1 MKWLRLFYS
10 IYWIQRISY
19 CFSLFLSLKKALSC
33 RQSNRMVIEVF
44 QWNEIFLIVY
54 RRIFLSRFL
63 FRFHFY
69 YCCKLFFFSR
79 VSVINACLLACLM
92 AFKATN
98 CIMLWTSLASVNW
111 LLNAAAEAATTF
123 VVAGANGRYC
133 FTQNIVCFCF
143 VYNLFCMKTNTN
155 KSHVHAVATTIFLV
169 FVLPPTFFSIESRC
183 CTRLFHSQLNE
194 WWRCWA
200 FLVKLRRVL
209 NVFAYYFV

>member
-1 MKWLRLFYS
+1 MIAVILFDLS
-10 IYWIQRISY
+10 NSADII
-19 CFSLFLSLKKALSC
+19 LFLSLSLS
-33 RQSNRMVIEVF
+33 QKSA
-44 QWNEIFLIVY
+44 
-54 RRIFLSRFL
+54 FLSAIKSNGHRSLSMKWNIFNCISAYFSLSIFISISFL
-63 FRFHFY
+63 
-69 YCCKLFFFSR
+69 LLLQTLFFSR
-79 VSVINACLLACLM
+79 VSVINACLLACCM
-92 AFKATN
+92 DFKATN
-98 CIMLWTSLASVNW
+98 CIMLWTSLASVNC

-183 CTRLFHSQLNE
+183 CTRLFYSQLNE